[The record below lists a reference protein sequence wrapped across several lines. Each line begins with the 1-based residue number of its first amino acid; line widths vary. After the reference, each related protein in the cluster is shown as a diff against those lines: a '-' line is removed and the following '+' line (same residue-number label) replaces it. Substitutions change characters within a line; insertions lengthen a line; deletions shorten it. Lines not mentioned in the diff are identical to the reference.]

1 MSDYESW
8 RQFAASWG
16 MAYFA
21 LMFAVAMVYAFWP
34 SRKREFDA
42 AAQIPLKD
50 D

>member
-16 MAYFA
+16 SLYFA
-21 LMFAVAMVYAFWP
+21 AMFAIALAYALWP
-34 SRKREFDA
+34 SRKREFEEA
-42 AAQIPLKD
+42 ARIPLKD